1 MKTLLLAAAVLS
13 LGFAT
18 ARAETKQDAMQD
30 KMATHDT
37 MKDGAKSPMK
47 GDTMKADAMKGD
59 TMKADA
65 MPMKDAPPHK

>member
-37 MKDGAKSPMK
+37 MKDGAKAPMK
-47 GDTMKADAMKGD
+47 GDTMKADA
-59 TMKADA
+59 MKADA